1 MTSTSPA
8 AEKPAKPRDR
18 YWRSLSELHESPEF
32 NHYVDREFPI
42 AASEL
47 PEGFSRRRWLQVMGA
62 SLSMAGVVGCRYP
75 TETIAPFVIR
85 PEGRIPGEQ
94 YGRSTNFEL
103 ANRVYNLL
111 ITNVDGRP
119 IKVEGNAAHPTGGG
133 TDAYVQ
139 ASILGLYDP
148 DRARGDE
155 GPVLKRDKGRPSQ
168 VSWSVADSAL
178 SGLVKAAAAN
188 GGQSFALLVSPTQSP
203 TTARMIKALREKLP
217 QATVCRFDSVSGGVM
232 RAATKQAIGVA
243 GKQVLDLDQAKVV
256 LSFQSDFL
264 TCDAAAARN
273 AKRFSVTRDPEGDM
287 SRLYAVEG
295 NYTNTGAT
303 ADTRYACRP
312 SQMLSLMAAIEK
324 RIDELAAAG
333 GPIAVPDDETPFD
346 DPKLDPQA
354 KLDRFIAVVA
364 QDIKDAGDRAVVV
377 VGETLG
383 VDAVAAGIRL
393 NGKLGSLGKIQR
405 FVPQVDDAIGDVV
418 TLPEFVAK
426 LNSGKIDSVVV
437 LGDNPGFAAPG
448 DVKLLDALEK
458 VENSVYLGEYDDETA
473 EKCVWS
479 LPQSHPLESWG
490 DCISDDGS
498 YGVCQPQIL
507 PLLGG
512 RTIAEVL
519 AVMLGESETQG
530 RDIVRRTAD
539 EVAKKALSE
548 REWRKLLHDGF
559 LEGVKAD
566 FLATALQPAAAGQPA
581 VPAISV
587 SNDVDKDGIEI
598 VFTPSDG
605 VYDGRF
611 ANNGWLQEMP
621 QSLTKVVWDNAA
633 ILSPRTARALAVKDG
648 SMIVLRHGDVEL
660 TLPVFEMPGCA
671 PGVVAVAFGYGRK
684 RAGMVGGMPSEDVP
698 VVGTDVSPLRTSDSM
713 LLKTKVEARPRYTDY
728 QLVTT
733 QDHWAIDDMGREET
747 ETRSKQLVREGT
759 TALYEKN
766 IHFASDKQPHF
777 PHVGKTGSP
786 WTEPIDD
793 IQEKRPEL
801 PQWGMSI
808 DLNKCF
814 GCNACVVACQSENN
828 VPIVGRDMVARNR
841 EMHWLRLDRYFQ
853 GDEESANAVMQPMA
867 CQHCETAPCEQV
879 CPVAAT
885 VHTDEGLNAMAYN
898 RCIGTRY
905 CANNCPYKVRRFNY
919 FNYNEKVG
927 VGYGVNA
934 YQSNIENAN
943 RKLQQLVLN
952 PEVTVR
958 GRGVMEKCT
967 YCVQRIEAGKINA
980 RKEGGRP
987 VADGEIKTACQMACP
1002 SGAIEF
1008 GNIHDESAVVHKK
1021 HADPRAYGML
1031 AQLNVKPRTMYLAKV
1046 RNTHPRLMTSIQLA
1060 DLKNYSTPKSH
1071 GSHDSHDDHGADK
1084 HDKHGAAEAD
1094 HDHPVETKAA
1104 AQ

>member
-1 MTSTSPA
+1 M
-8 AEKPAKPRDR
+8 
-18 YWRSLSELHESPEF
+18 
-32 NHYVDREFPI
+32 
-42 AASEL
+42 
-47 PEGFSRRRWLQVMGA
+47 
-62 SLSMAGVVGCRYP
+62 
-75 TETIAPFVIR
+75 
-85 PEGRIPGEQ
+85 
-94 YGRSTNFEL
+94 
-103 ANRVYNLL
+103 
-111 ITNVDGRP
+111 
-119 IKVEGNAAHPTGGG
+119 
-133 TDAYVQ
+133 
-139 ASILGLYDP
+139 
-148 DRARGDE
+148 
-155 GPVLKRDKGRPSQ
+155 
-168 VSWSVADSAL
+168 
-178 SGLVKAAAAN
+178 
-188 GGQSFALLVSPTQSP
+188 
-203 TTARMIKALREKLP
+203 
-217 QATVCRFDSVSGGVM
+217 
-232 RAATKQAIGVA
+232 
-243 GKQVLDLDQAKVV
+243 
-256 LSFQSDFL
+256 
-264 TCDAAAARN
+264 
-273 AKRFSVTRDPEGDM
+273 
-287 SRLYAVEG
+287 
-295 NYTNTGAT
+295 
-303 ADTRYACRP
+303 
-312 SQMLSLMAAIEK
+312 
-324 RIDELAAAG
+324 
-333 GPIAVPDDETPFD
+333 
-346 DPKLDPQA
+346 
-354 KLDRFIAVVA
+354 
-364 QDIKDAGDRAVVV
+364 
-377 VGETLG
+377 
-383 VDAVAAGIRL
+383 
-393 NGKLGSLGKIQR
+393 
-405 FVPQVDDAIGDVV
+405 
-418 TLPEFVAK
+418 
-426 LNSGKIDSVVV
+426 
-437 LGDNPGFAAPG
+437 LGDS
-448 DVKLLDALEK
+448 EK
-458 VENSVYLGEYDDETA
+458 
-473 EKCVWS
+473 
-479 LPQSHPLESWG
+479 
-490 DCISDDGS
+490 
-498 YGVCQPQIL
+498 
-507 PLLGG
+507 
-512 RTIAEVL
+512 
-519 AVMLGESETQG
+519 QG

-559 LEGVKAD
+559 SEGVKVD
-566 FLATALQPAAAGQPA
+566 FLATALQPVAAGQPA
-581 VPAISV
+581 IPAVTV
-587 SNDVDKDGIEI
+587 SNDVDKDDIEI

-648 SMIVLRHGDVEL
+648 SMVVLRQGDVEL

-728 QLVTT
+728 ELVTT

-747 ETRSKQLVREGT
+747 ESRSKQLIREGT
-759 TALYEKN
+759 TALYDKN
-766 IHFASDKQPHF
+766 THFASDKQPHF

-828 VPIVGRDMVARNR
+828 IPIVGRDMVSRNR
-841 EMHWLRLDRYFQ
+841 EMHWLRIDRYFQ
-853 GDEESANAVMQPMA
+853 GDEESANAVVQPMA

-927 VGYGVNA
+927 VGYGINA
-934 YQSNIENAN
+934 YQSNIESAN

-1060 DLKNYSTPKSH
+1060 DLKNFSTPKSH
-1071 GSHDSHDDHGADK
+1071 GEHGHGDADHG
-1084 HDKHGAAEAD
+1084 
-1094 HDHPVETKAA
+1094 HPAETKAA
-1104 AQ
+1104 AH